1 MERKNLTFHSLSL
14 PLPKKLKNLASETE
28 TQKIEEKMDEKLCL
42 FIEKTLIRRIKS
54 YVSPKALKLSDRR
67 LDKSSENQ
75 QI

>member
-1 MERKNLTFHSLSL
+1 MERKNLTFHSLFL
-14 PLPKKLKNLASETE
+14 RLPKKLKNLASEKE

-54 YVSPKALKLSDRR
+54 YAFPKALKLSDRR

-75 QI
+75 QT